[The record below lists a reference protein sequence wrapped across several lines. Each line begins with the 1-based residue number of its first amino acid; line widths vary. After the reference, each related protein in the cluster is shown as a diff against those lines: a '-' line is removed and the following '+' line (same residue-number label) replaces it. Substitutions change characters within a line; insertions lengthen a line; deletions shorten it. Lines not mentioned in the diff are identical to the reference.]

1 MACARGLMFSSLLL
15 LLTGCGR
22 TETPGTGT
30 EASATGW
37 REALAEQMAVDGW
50 RTEESS
56 SGMDGRIS
64 TAIREFA
71 FPDRN
76 TQFIVE
82 ISCRS
87 STRTLAMTMQSFVGD
102 PETPAEQS
110 AFVAEIFQGLLGNI
124 RHVPVARVRIGD
136 GKVVDSTLMTYFE
149 IGRYNNEIRF
159 TDAQSLGSSFPMLL
173 EVSNGMGT
181 FEIPIDLPARARQ
194 IIGDCTRQ
202 DVAKHSAASERQNAA
217 VDERTGAAE
226 VAGPVASPAGNDA
239 SAGFVGKASFDC
251 RKAASFAEKSVCASA
266 VLGRLDEVLA
276 ENYRVM
282 TSADIGDG
290 ARTSLRRTQRAWLAG
305 RDGCGDDNCLEA
317 SYRGRIDEIC
327 ETPVLSG
334 VYPACTSSDE
344 IE

>member
-1 MACARGLMFSSLLL
+1 M
-15 LLTGCGR
+15 
-22 TETPGTGT
+22 
-30 EASATGW
+30 
-37 REALAEQMAVDGW
+37 
-50 RTEESS
+50 
-56 SGMDGRIS
+56 
-64 TAIREFA
+64 
-71 FPDRN
+71 
-76 TQFIVE
+76 
-82 ISCRS
+82 
-87 STRTLAMTMQSFVGD
+87 
-102 PETPAEQS
+102 
-110 AFVAEIFQGLLGNI
+110 
-124 RHVPVARVRIGD
+124 
-136 GKVVDSTLMTYFE
+136 
-149 IGRYNNEIRF
+149 
-159 TDAQSLGSSFPMLL
+159 
-173 EVSNGMGT
+173 
-181 FEIPIDLPARARQ
+181 
-194 IIGDCTRQ
+194 
-202 DVAKHSAASERQNAA
+202 AKHSAASERQNAA